1 MTRAAAVPDRRARPG
16 ARRPLPPRTTKPARL
31 DLTLQYAAPRR
42 GLPAR
47 ASIERWLDA
56 ALDRPA
62 TLTVRIVGTAEGRRL
77 NRTFRARDYATN
89 VLTFVYETAPAL
101 SGDIVLCAPVIG
113 REAREQGKPL
123 VAHLA
128 HLVVHGALHLQGLD
142 HERDADAR
150 RMEAREKAI
159 LARLGYPDPYRT
171 IPPHLPARAATPLP
185 LRTPAPSHGRRA

>member
-1 MTRAAAVPDRRARPG
+1 MPS
-16 ARRPLPPRTTKPARL
+16 RL
-31 DLTLQYAAPRR
+31 DLTLQYAVPRR

-47 ASIERWLDA
+47 TSIERWVHA

-62 TLTVRIVGTAEGRRL
+62 SLTVRIVGKAEGRRL
-77 NRTFRARDYATN
+77 NRTFRGRDYATN
-89 VLTFVYETAPAL
+89 VLTFVYDGLPTLA
-101 SGDIVLCAPVIG
+101 GDIVLCAPVIG
-113 REAREQGKPL
+113 REAREQGKP
-123 VAHLA
+123 VRTHLA

-171 IPPHLPARAATPLP
+171 IPSRRPARAATPLP